1 MNRVAAIRIVWNMN
15 SRKVKQMRCRKSY
28 LSSCVMILF
37 IVMTLHFF
45 TGSAIAADP
54 EQLLSAM
61 AKKIAEVKQFS
72 VTMHMGYD
80 VVQESGQKIEFSEI
94 RKITI
99 DRPNHIRS
107 DVEQSDGGVSLFI
120 FDGREITLF
129 SAAEN
134 VYTQKDRPSDLDS
147 AIRYAVGEMGI
158 RVPLARILLTTFP
171 ADLKKLTV
179 SLDYVEYNT
188 LGTAPTNHIAG
199 QLSNVDYQIWIA
211 EDQLPRRI
219 VMTYKDAPGQPQFWA
234 EFSDWNL
241 APEISSKTFVFTP
254 PKGAEKISLF
264 LPTIKPEAADKAAGG
279 S

>member
-1 MNRVAAIRIVWNMN
+1 
-15 SRKVKQMRCRKSY
+15 
-28 LSSCVMILF
+28 MILF

-45 TGSAIAADP
+45 TGSAIAVDP